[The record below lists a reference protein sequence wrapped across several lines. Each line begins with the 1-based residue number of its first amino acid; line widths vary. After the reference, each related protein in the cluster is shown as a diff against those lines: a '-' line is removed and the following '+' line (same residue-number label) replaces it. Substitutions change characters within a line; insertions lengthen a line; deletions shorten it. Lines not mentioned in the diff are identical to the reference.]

1 MKTCLGT
8 VSSERM
14 PLKTLLHHILGVLVG
29 VGERH
34 RAEQH
39 YRPVTLNQQFE
50 RFRVAALG
58 GRYERGVARHSARDL
73 VVAIVAFTCAPPA
86 SSLAHFRGL
95 TTQSYSD
102 FSTG

>member
-1 MKTCLGT
+1 VNECL
-8 VSSERM
+8 
-14 PLKTLLHHILGVLVG
+14 LKTLLHHILGVLVG

-39 YRPVTLNQQFE
+39 YRPVALNQQFE

-58 GRYERGVARHSARDL
+58 AAATSEASLGTAPRDL

>member
-1 MKTCLGT
+1 LELFQVNECL
-8 VSSERM
+8 
-14 PLKTLLHHILGVLVG
+14 LKTLLHHILGVLVG

-58 GRYERGVARHSARDL
+58 GRYERGVARHSAAGLGSRYCGVHL
-73 VVAIVAFTCAPPA
+73 RTAGV
-86 SSLAHFRGL
+86 LARAL
-95 TTQSYSD
+95 PRANNPVLL
-102 FSTG
+102 